1 MRHESQL
8 SLSFPEDLMKKGL
21 GEVRRELVRNLRKE
35 SRKKGRCVEPMRMF
49 RVGAGHFIRE

>member
-49 RVGAGHFIRE
+49 RVGRAIS